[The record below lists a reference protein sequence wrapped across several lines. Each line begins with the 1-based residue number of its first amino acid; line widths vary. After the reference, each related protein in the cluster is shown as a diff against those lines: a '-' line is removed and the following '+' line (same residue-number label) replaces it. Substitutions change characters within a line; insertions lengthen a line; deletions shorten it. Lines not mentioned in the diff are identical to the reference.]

1 MMVQRR
7 IAGKLWVLAV
17 LVVSFATTV
26 LAKDEPAHVLLWPE
40 TGQPALR
47 ISLGKFRDQGGSRTY
62 MTETTVENLWNKKIN
77 LATFSLYIFDKKK
90 VRIGEGWISISN
102 LAPGEKTKFQTGIEA
117 SGTPVTLQLV
127 PRDLPAE
134 LQPDKPAKTVSL
146 TINTVPQGAALKVDG
161 TDSGV
166 TPRMIRIG
174 VGQHTL
180 EFAKEGFT
188 PGRFPLEIGSD
199 DASGG
204 SVSFEMGALAH
215 DTIELRDG
223 SVLVGDVESMS
234 AVEIVLRIAGNLQH
248 MDRNKVKRLILTER
262 DPPSK

>member
-1 MMVQRR
+1 MRR
-7 IAGKLWVLAV
+7 RRFAGSWLMLSV
-17 LVVSFATTV
+17 LVTAFGTSVF
-26 LAKDEPAHVLLWPE
+26 AKDEPAHVLLWPE

-62 MTETTVENLWNKKIN
+62 TTETTVENLWNKKIN
-77 LATFSLYIFDKKK
+77 LATFSLYIFDKNK

-161 TDSGV
+161 ADSGV

-180 EFAKEGFT
+180 EFAREGFT
-188 PGRFPLEIGSD
+188 TGRFPLEIGPD

-234 AVEIVLRIAGNLQH
+234 AVEIVVRIAGNLQRIA
-248 MDRNKVKRLILTER
+248 RNKVKRLILTER
-262 DPPSK
+262 DPPVK

>member
-1 MMVQRR
+1 MARR
-7 IAGKLWVLAV
+7 RVFSWYG
-17 LVVSFATTV
+17 LVVLMAAFAATAI
-26 LAKDEPAHVLLWPE
+26 AKEETAHVLLWPE
-40 TGQPALR
+40 TGEPALR

-102 LAPGEKTKFQTGIEA
+102 LGPGEKTKFQTGIEA

-127 PRDLPAE
+127 PRDVPAE
-134 LQPDKPAKTVSL
+134 LQPGKPAKTVSL
-146 TINTVPQGAALKVDG
+146 TVNTVPQGAALKVDG
-161 TDSGV
+161 VDSGA

-188 PGRFPLEIGSD
+188 PGRFPLEIGPD

-234 AVEIVLRIAGNLQH
+234 AVEIVVRIAGNLQH

-262 DPPSK
+262 DPPTK

>member
-1 MMVQRR
+1 MTRKATHGWL
-7 IAGKLWVLAV
+7 ILILLAAV
-17 LVVSFATTV
+17 FVTPA

-40 TGQPALR
+40 NGTPVLR
-47 ISLGKFRDQGGSRTY
+47 ISLGKFRDQGGLRTY

-102 LAPGEKTKFQTGIEA
+102 LGPGEKTKFQTGIEA

-127 PRDLPAE
+127 PRDVPAE
-134 LQPDKPAKTVSL
+134 LQPGKPAKTVSL
-146 TINTVPQGAALKVDG
+146 TVNTVPQGAALKVDG
-161 TDSGV
+161 VDSGV

-180 EFAKEGFT
+180 EFAKESFT
-188 PGRFPLEIGSD
+188 PGRFPLEIGPD

-234 AVEIVLRIAGNLQH
+234 AVEIVVRIAGNLQH

-262 DPPSK
+262 DPPTK